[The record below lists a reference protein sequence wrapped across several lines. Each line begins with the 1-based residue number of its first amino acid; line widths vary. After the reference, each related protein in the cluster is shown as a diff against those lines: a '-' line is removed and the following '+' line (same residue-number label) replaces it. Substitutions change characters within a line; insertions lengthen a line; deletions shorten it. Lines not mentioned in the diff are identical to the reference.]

1 MLKKATGFVEVE
13 YCKNKITCVF
23 SCKKTNLTNMVGR
36 SDFISGLWDQF
47 MEK

>member
-23 SCKKTNLTNMVGR
+23 SCKKTNLTNMVGS
-36 SDFISGLWDQF
+36 SD
-47 MEK
+47 